1 MKRPEQDIL
10 DEIIDFFSG
19 VFDVK
24 VNNRGYKYAHYKK
37 DWLRG
42 LGLTE
47 NSQEEAKASR
57 TTKKL
62 QEKLVEE
69 FGTRRIRPEAKVA
82 EGMSLRF
89 ISSEE
94 NRNFDLDTSKLMA
107 FDILD
112 VETGS
117 AFEISMSD
125 AFAEFFKDVL
135 KGLLDSRVKRLY
147 ICMRNHNYN
156 TSKGGAG
163 KSDYIKVSTSN
174 MIQQYINL
182 ARLYK
187 LEVVLVDLFPECNK

>member
-1 MKRPEQDIL
+1 MRRPEQDIL
-10 DEIIDFFSG
+10 DEITNFFSV

-37 DWLRG
+37 GWLKK
-42 LGLTE
+42 LALTE
-47 NSQEEAKASR
+47 NSQEEAKANR

-69 FGTRRIRPEAKVA
+69 FGARRIKPEAKVA
-82 EGMSLRF
+82 EGMTLRF
-89 ISSEE
+89 DSLEKGK
-94 NRNFDLDTSKLMA
+94 NFKLDASKSMA

-112 VETGS
+112 METGS

-135 KGLLDSRVKRLY
+135 KGLLDSRIKRLY

-156 TSKGGAG
+156 TSKGGIG
-163 KSDYIKVSTSN
+163 KSGYIKVRDSE

-187 LEVVLVDLFPECNK
+187 LEIVLVDLCPECNK